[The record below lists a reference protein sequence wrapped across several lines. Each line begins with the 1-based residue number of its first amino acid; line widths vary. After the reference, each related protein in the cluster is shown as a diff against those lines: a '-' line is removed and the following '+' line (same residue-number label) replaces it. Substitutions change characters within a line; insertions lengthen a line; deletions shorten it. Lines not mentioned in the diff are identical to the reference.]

1 MLTTIKIY
9 FRLLINQSASK
20 TTETTNRMI
29 FTETKILVHFY
40 KKIPAHHHHFP
51 WLSMTLAVFHNFP
64 GLENGLTKFHD
75 FPGRVLTLI
84 ITINTRSLKSE
95 LKPGC
100 LVWVH
105 NSLQTNTH
113 SQLLTLETTAKLC
126 LYYTMSNATVLLCHL
141 SSTCPSLRIHY
152 AHYNKSVEFT
162 KMQKEHE
169 AQSLQSNHATPSGH
183 LIILLT

>member
-9 FRLLINQSASK
+9 FRLLINQSVSK

-51 WLSMTLAVFHNFP
+51 WLSTTLAVFHDFP

-113 SQLLTLETTAKLC
+113 SQLLTLELLLNYVCITQCQTLLSYSDIYHQPARLYVFTMLTTTSQL
-126 LYYTMSNATVLLCHL
+126 N
-141 SSTCPSLRIHY
+141 SLRCRRNTRLSHC
-152 AHYNKSVEFT
+152 K
-162 KMQKEHE
+162 
-169 AQSLQSNHATPSGH
+169 ATMRHP
-183 LIILLT
+183 LVIW